1 MSLIN
6 DLGEVDSKVIQF
18 LASSSD
24 TSFSF
29 QGLKRSLKVHQ
40 EKLARSLNRL
50 HSMGLIE
57 KSGDGYLI
65 SRKGMRIIGRDGEQC
80 QKMVIGQLY
89 LPSGL
94 TAESAEGM
102 LRGRWFGCARWLG
115 SSMTEE
121 GFDLKWVTDDGE
133 IQLLVSIRRD
143 MLEVSVSSFP
153 PGEEE
158 RAREVALKLYEK
170 IIRALHRNRRHY
182 ASS

>member
-50 HSMGLIE
+50 YSMGLIE
-57 KSGDGYLI
+57 KNGDGYLI
-65 SRKGMRIIGRDGEQC
+65 SRKGMRIIGRDGEHC

-89 LPSGL
+89 LPGGL
-94 TAESAEGM
+94 TAEAAAGGQLA
-102 LRGRWFGCARWLG
+102 LRGNERHLP
-115 SSMTEE
+115 
-121 GFDLKWVTDDGE
+121 L
-133 IQLLVSIRRD
+133 
-143 MLEVSVSSFP
+143 P
-153 PGEEE
+153 PTPPPRQ
-158 RAREVALKLYEK
+158 RAQ
-170 IIRALHRNRRHY
+170 RAP
-182 ASS
+182 AAP

>member
-50 HSMGLIE
+50 YSMGLIE
-57 KSGDGYLI
+57 KNGDGYLI
-65 SRKGMRIIGRDGEQC
+65 TKKGMRIIGVDNGQC

-89 LPSGL
+89 LPRGL
-94 TAESAEGM
+94 TPDSAAAI

-115 SSMTEE
+115 SSMTKE
-121 GFDLKWVTDDGE
+121 GYDLKWVTEDGE
-133 IQLLVSIRRD
+133 IQLLVSIKGEI
-143 MLEVSVSSFP
+143 LEVSASSFP

-158 RAREVALKLYEK
+158 RAREAALRLYER
-170 IIRALHRNRRHY
+170 IINALHRNRRRF